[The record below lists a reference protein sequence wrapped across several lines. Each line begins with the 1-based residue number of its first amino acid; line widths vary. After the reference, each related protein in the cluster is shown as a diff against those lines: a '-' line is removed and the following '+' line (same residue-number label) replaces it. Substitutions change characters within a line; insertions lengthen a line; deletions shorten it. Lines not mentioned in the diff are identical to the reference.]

1 MAESPA
7 GIREHIESQAD
18 RFKQE
23 ATKLFSLEE
32 AGDPGKTS
40 SSLEGLGK
48 QPDIQEK
55 QPASQEKQPVSPAKQ
70 PANRPLLF
78 ARIRQPIL
86 KVGLPEAS
94 QGPEVANTSGTFQSY
109 DNFTFKIVIKSPGFS

>member
-40 SSLEGLGK
+40 SSLEGLAE

-55 QPASQEKQPVSPAKQ
+55 HRVSQAKQPVSPAK
-70 PANRPLLF
+70 PPTNRPLLF

-94 QGPEVANTSGTFQSY
+94 RGPEVANTSGTFP
-109 DNFTFKIVIKSPGFS
+109 ILC

>member
-40 SSLEGLGK
+40 SSLERREK

-55 QPASQEKQPVSPAKQ
+55 HLVSKEKQPASPAKQ
-70 PANRPLLF
+70 PTNRPLLF
-78 ARIRQPIL
+78 SRIRQPIL

-94 QGPEVANTSGTFQSY
+94 RGLEVANTSGTFP
-109 DNFTFKIVIKSPGFS
+109 IL